1 MALADIPTGEQSR
14 RLDSWKEIAEY
25 LGRDVRTAAR
35 WESEGLPLHRVPGG
49 KGRSVFGFTDEI
61 DAWMAGHV
69 AAPAAPVDAAPLL
82 TADADSGRE
91 LPSTA
96 DPATPKRRFKTIA
109 IGAACTLAVI
119 AVGVAI
125 RSRDAVAPLDVA
137 TLRVT
142 ATATEVSIADASR
155 VSRVIHRFQSGG
167 SAVAS
172 ALPRIEDLDADGT
185 PEILV
190 GVSFYDNTENRS
202 IRQGELLSLST
213 AGAERWRFA
222 FGDILTFGDGVV
234 RGPWLLADWQVG
246 NSSSHAR
253 IAVAAHDSTWWASM
267 VAVLDRDGRRL
278 GTFVNPGW
286 VESLLW
292 LGRDRLAIGG
302 FNNMRDEAIFALLD
316 VNRLDGQAPG
326 ADGTAF
332 ACLSCSSAAP
342 LLYATF
348 ARSELNRLTAAR
360 FNRARVSTVG
370 DKILVTTSETERANA
385 IYEFDLDLR
394 LVRAQYSE
402 SYWDEHRR
410 LELEGHLTH
419 AREACP
425 ERNGPPAIHL
435 WNGAG
440 GQWQR
445 TLPLKRY

>member
-1 MALADIPTGEQSR
+1 MALADIPTDEQSR

-49 KGRSVFGFTDEI
+49 KGRSVFGFTHEI

-69 AAPAAPVDAAPLL
+69 TAPAAPINAAPLF
-82 TADADSGRE
+82 TADGDSASA

-96 DPATPKRRFKTIA
+96 DPATANRRFKTIA

-119 AVGVAI
+119 AVGVAV
-125 RSRDAVAPLDVA
+125 RSRDTVEPLDVA

-142 ATATEVSIADASR
+142 TTATEVSIADASG

-167 SAVAS
+167 SVVAS
-172 ALPRIEDLDADGT
+172 APPRIEDLDADGT

-190 GVSFYDNTENRS
+190 GVSYYDNTANRS

-222 FGDILTFGDGVV
+222 FGDILTFGDGLV
-234 RGPWLLADWQVG
+234 RGPWVLADWNVG

-253 IAVAAHDSTWWASM
+253 IAVAAHDYTWWASM

-286 VESLLW
+286 VDSLLW

-332 ACLSCSSAAP
+332 ACLSCPSAAP
-342 LLYATF
+342 LVYATF

-360 FNRARVSTVG
+360 FNHARVSTLG
-370 DKILVTTSETERANA
+370 DQILVTTSETERANA

-394 LVRAQYSE
+394 FVRAQYSE
-402 SYWDEHRR
+402 RYWDEHRR
-410 LELEGHLTH
+410 LELEGLLTH

-425 ERNGPPAIHL
+425 ERDGPPAIHL
-435 WNGAG
+435 WNAAS

-445 TLPLKRY
+445 TPPLKRH